1 MGHDLPRFWRN
12 AGNFEVI
19 DAVLKSTPDVEA
31 EVESRD
37 PKLMRWKVVWK
48 VAQTAEVPAGQF
60 GYQVMLQQTD
70 KNKDCWGECFNLL
83 CLSYIFDYF
92 CILLYLS
99 DFLFHDGMMWGD
111 DFGFRDHFPS
121 GGLTIFGPSQVMA
134 KVTLQTETMET
145 ILREASWYLHIACMH
160 ACIHTYIHT

>member
-19 DAVLKSTPDVEA
+19 DEVLKSTPDVEA

-83 CLSYIFDYF
+83 CLSYIFLSCCICLIF
-92 CILLYLS
+92 CS
-99 DFLFHDGMMWGD
+99 MMGWCGVTTL
-111 DFGFRDHFPS
+111 GLGYHFPS
-121 GGLTIFGPSQVMA
+121 GGLTIFGASQVMA
-134 KVTLQTETMET
+134 KVTLQTETIET
-145 ILREASWYLHIACMH
+145 ILREAPWYLYKYTMH
-160 ACIHTYIHT
+160 ACIHTHIHT